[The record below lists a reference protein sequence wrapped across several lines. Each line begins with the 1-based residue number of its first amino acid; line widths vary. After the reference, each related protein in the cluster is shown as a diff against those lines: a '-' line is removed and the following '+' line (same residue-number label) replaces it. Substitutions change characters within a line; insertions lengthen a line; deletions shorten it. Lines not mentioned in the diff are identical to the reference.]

1 MSFESLI
8 YRYCDWKNS
17 VYLGGTSKN
26 SPVEV
31 TEHSIALVLV
41 PGTVDT
47 VILTAT
53 LCGVEMEGDLLIP
66 DVKGHFTYYPVLLV
80 KSTVAMTDVL
90 ITWLMVYM

>member
-1 MSFESLI
+1 MVYIYHEIFLI
-8 YRYCDWKNS
+8 YRDWGSSVYFGGTPKNS
-17 VYLGGTSKN
+17 L
-26 SPVEV
+26 VEV
-31 TEHSIALVLV
+31 TEHLIALVVV

-90 ITWLMVYM
+90 ITWLMV